1 MSAPDSSA
9 RASSPSGAQPSS
21 PSSARAN
28 AQPSSQSNT
37 ARRVAISGLG
47 AVSPYGW
54 GVRALE
60 RGLESGQAAIG
71 AFTAFDAAEHR
82 TRLAGE
88 VPPPEHDPL
97 PRLRARERA
106 RLTRSELYAL
116 AAACEAW
123 EAAALEQL
131 PAPRRVGVFFGST
144 TGGMYE
150 GEHFVRA
157 LRAGRAPRAGRS
169 LLGAQQNNAPGD
181 AIARLLGLCGP
192 VETDS
197 AACAAATMSLGA
209 ALEAV
214 RSGEV
219 ELALAGGADSLC
231 QLTYAGFNS
240 LRAIDESAARPFR
253 ADRAGL
259 SIGEGA
265 GVLVLESFEHARAR
279 GRAIELELAGAGA
292 SCDAHHMTAPDPEG
306 AGAARALRAALA
318 DAGLEP
324 ASIDFVNAHGT
335 GTPHNDAAE
344 GHALRSVFGERT
356 ARLPL
361 TSTKG
366 AVGHLLGACGALEAV
381 ATALCLCAGRVHATP
396 GAGEVDPEIG
406 IDLVLGEARALDAA
420 RAAISLNLAFG
431 GANAALVLRRV
442 EAADRDARA

>member
-1 MSAPDSSA
+1 MSAAPATDA
-9 RASSPSGAQPSS
+9 RAGM
-21 PSSARAN
+21 
-28 AQPSSQSNT
+28 
-37 ARRVAISGLG
+37 RRVAISALG

-54 GVRALE
+54 GVHALE
-60 RGLESGQAAIG
+60 LGLESGQAAIG
-71 AFTAFDAAEHR
+71 AFTAFDTEGHR
-82 TRLAGE
+82 TRIAGE
-88 VPPPEHDPL
+88 VPAAPVDPL
-97 PRLRARERA
+97 PRLRARERE

-123 EAAALEQL
+123 SAAGLDEL

-144 TGGMYE
+144 TGGMHE
-150 GEHFVRA
+150 GEGFVRA

-181 AIARLLGLCGP
+181 AIARALRLCGP

-197 AACAAATMSLGA
+197 AACAAATMSFGA

-231 QLTYAGFNS
+231 QLTYAGFNA
-240 LRAIDESAARPFR
+240 LRAVDECAARPFR

-279 GRAIELELAGAGA
+279 GRIVELELAGAGA

-324 ASIDFVNAHGT
+324 EAIDFVNAHGT

-344 GHALRSVFGERT
+344 GRALHAVFGARI

-381 ATALCLCAGRVHATP
+381 ATALCLRAGRVHATP
-396 GAGEVDPEIG
+396 GAGAVDPEIG
-406 IDLVLGEARALDAA
+406 IDLVLGAARALASV

-442 EAADRDARA
+442 EHGDEGRRA

>member
-1 MSAPDSSA
+1 MSAPHSSESSA
-9 RASSPSGAQPSS
+9 APSG
-21 PSSARAN
+21 
-28 AQPSSQSNT
+28 T
-37 ARRVAISGLG
+37 RRVAISGLG

-60 RGLESGQAAIG
+60 LGLESGRAAIG
-71 AFTAFDAAEHR
+71 AIRAFDAAAHR
-82 TRLAGE
+82 TQLAGE
-88 VPPPEHDPL
+88 VPAPALDPL
-97 PRLRARERA
+97 PELRPRERA

-116 AAACEAW
+116 AAAYEAW
-123 EAAALEQL
+123 HAAGLAQL
-131 PAPRRVGVFFGST
+131 PHPRRVGVFFGST

-150 GEHFVRA
+150 GEHFVRE
-157 LRAGRAPRAGRS
+157 LRAGRAPRAGSSR
-169 LLGAQQNNAPGD
+169 LGAQQNNAPGD
-181 AIARLLGLCGP
+181 AIARALALCGP

-197 AACAAATMSLGA
+197 AACAAASMSLGA
-209 ALEAV
+209 ALAAV

-219 ELALAGGADSLC
+219 ELALAGGADALC
-231 QLTYAGFNS
+231 QLTYAGFNA
-240 LRAIDESAARPFR
+240 LRAVDDSAARPFR
-253 ADRAGL
+253 ADRGGL

-292 SCDAHHMTAPDPEG
+292 SCDAHHMTAPEPEG

-324 ASIDFVNAHGT
+324 AAIDFVNAHGT

-344 GHALRSVFGERT
+344 GRALHAVFGART

-381 ATALCLCAGRVHATP
+381 ATALCLRAQRVHATP
-396 GAGEVDPEIG
+396 GAGPADPEIG
-406 IDLVLGEARALDAA
+406 IDLVLGEPRALAA
-420 RAAISLNLAFG
+420 AHAAISLNLAFG

-442 EAADRDARA
+442 HAAAEGRRA